1 MTDRP
6 TADQIPA
13 LAAELEPRGA
23 AAIVEWAV
31 ATYGDG
37 VVFTASFEDAALIDV
52 VAQVAPTLDVVL
64 LDTQYLFAE
73 TEWYAEALRQRYQ
86 LNLRVVTPDP
96 RVVRD
101 NRWQHDVEG
110 CCGVRKVEPLNRVLA
125 EKDAWI
131 TGIRRADAPT
141 RASAPVIEFDVAR
154 DVVKVNP
161 LAAWTDQDID
171 NYIDAHQLLRHPLT
185 DRGYASIGCWPCT
198 RPVAPGEDRR
208 AGRWAGLDK
217 TECGLHVVKGPV

>member
-141 RASAPVIEFDVAR
+141 RAHAPVIEFDVAR